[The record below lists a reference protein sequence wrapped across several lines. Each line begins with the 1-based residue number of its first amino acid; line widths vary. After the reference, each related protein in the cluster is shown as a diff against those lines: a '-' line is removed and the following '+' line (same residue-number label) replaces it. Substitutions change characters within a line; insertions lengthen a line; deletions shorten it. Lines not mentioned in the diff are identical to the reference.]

1 MTIFLWSIDINKNLM
16 IAVRSSRI
24 DHIILP
30 RVLSNLNTQRIF
42 LALIL
47 AYFDINYYL
56 CVWLRTF
63 NQSSILIIAVM
74 KVFLLSSFLFL
85 YNFVSLASVQIKDIF
100 YNLSLEDSTAEVTHR
115 PSFFYLGAIDIP
127 SVVGYNGV

>member
-1 MTIFLWSIDINKNLM
+1 M

-30 RVLSNLNTQRIF
+30 RVLSNLYTQRIF

-56 CVWLRTF
+56 CV
-63 NQSSILIIAVM
+63 
-74 KVFLLSSFLFL
+74 
-85 YNFVSLASVQIKDIF
+85 
-100 YNLSLEDSTAEVTHR
+100 
-115 PSFFYLGAIDIP
+115 
-127 SVVGYNGV
+127 